1 MPSTPPGPE
10 SHKPRLRSVLLVA
23 LAGMASMHAW
33 VFFSLRQEVRQG
45 YPDFTAFYAA
55 GKCVQRGLGSQ
66 LYSTQTQ
73 GRIQQEFA
81 SGVKI
86 RNGPLPFTHPPFE
99 AVLFAPLAF
108 LSYSG
113 AYWVW
118 NAVSLVALV
127 AFLLLLGP
135 HTPKLRG
142 WSEALPF
149 LCGLAFFP
157 VFVCL
162 LQGQDSL
169 LLLLLFGLAFAE
181 MKAGRNFVAGICL
194 GLALFRFQ
202 LVLPVMAVMLLRRRW
217 KTVAGFAVTAAAL
230 VGISAAV
237 VGWRGLMNYPH
248 ELLQF
253 SHVQAGGAMNPR
265 IMPNLRGVVAGLAG
279 DGNSAHLFLG
289 ALSLALLAWAAWKW
303 KAGGGQPEFDLGFG
317 LTLVVAVMVSYHLM
331 AHDLSVLL
339 LPLLVAAEWL
349 LRERPTGMARWLTV
363 AGIGL
368 LFLSPIYFL
377 LWFRYQRFSAMFWA
391 VALLSAGL
399 SLAAGRQNRAPL
411 AQAAGNSGS

>member
-1 MPSTPPGPE
+1 
-10 SHKPRLRSVLLVA
+10 VLVLALV
-23 LAGMASMHAW
+23 GMAGMHAW
-33 VFFSLRQEVRQG
+33 VFFSLRQEVRLG

-55 GKCVQRGLGSQ
+55 GKCVQRGQGSQ
-66 LYSTQTQ
+66 LYNMQAQ

-99 AVLFAPLAF
+99 AALFVPLVF
-108 LSYSG
+108 LSYSA

-127 AFLLLLGP
+127 VVFLLLLRP
-135 HTPKLRG
+135 HLPKLRG
-142 WSEALPF
+142 WSETLPL

-169 LLLLLFGLAFAE
+169 LLLLLFGLAFVA
-181 MKAGRNFVAGICL
+181 MKSGREFVSGICL

-202 LVLPVMAVMLLRRRW
+202 LVLPVIAVLLLRRRW
-217 KTVAGFAVTAAAL
+217 KTVAGFATTAAAL

-237 VGWRGLMNYPH
+237 VGWGGLMNYPH
-248 ELLQF
+248 QLLQF
-253 SHVQAGGAMNPR
+253 SHVQAGAAMNPR
-265 IMPNLRGVVAGLAG
+265 LMPNLRGIVAGLAG
-279 DGNSAHLFLG
+279 DGNWAHVLIGVLSA
-289 ALSLALLAWAAWKW
+289 ALVVWAASKW
-303 KAGGGQPEFDLGFG
+303 NAGGQQTQFDLGFG
-317 LTLVVAVMVSYHLM
+317 LTLVVAVIVSYHLM

-339 LPLLVAAEWL
+339 LPLLLAGEWL
-349 LRERPTGMARWLTV
+349 LRERPRGVARWLTV
-363 AGIGL
+363 AGIGI

-391 VALLSAGL
+391 VALLGAGL
-399 SLAAGRQNRAPL
+399 SLALRRQDRAEL

>member
-1 MPSTPPGPE
+1 MPSSPAGSPT
-10 SHKPRLRSVLLVA
+10 HKPRLRSVLLLSLMA
-23 LAGMASMHAW
+23 MAGMHAW

-55 GKCVQRGLGSQ
+55 GKCVQRGLSSQ

-73 GRIQQEFA
+73 ALIQQDFA

-99 AVLFAPLAF
+99 AALFAPLAF
-108 LSYSG
+108 LSYSA

-118 NAVSLVALV
+118 NAVSLLALAV
-127 AFLLLLGP
+127 FLLLLRP
-135 HTPKLRG
+135 HIPNLRG

-169 LLLLLFGLAFAE
+169 LLLLLFGLAFVA
-181 MKAGRNFVAGICL
+181 MKGGRDFVAGVCL

-202 LVLPVMAVMLLRRRW
+202 LVLPVIAVVLLRRRW
-217 KTVAGFAVTAAAL
+217 KAVAGFAVAALAL
-230 VGISAAV
+230 VGVSAAV
-237 VGWRGLMNYPH
+237 VGWGALMNYPRQ
-248 ELLQF
+248 LLQF
-253 SHVQAGGAMNPR
+253 SHAQAGGAMNPKV
-265 IMPNLRGVVAGLAG
+265 MPNLRGVVAGLAG
-279 DGNSAHLFLG
+279 NDNFAHVLIG
-289 ALSLALLAWAAWKW
+289 ALSLALVAWAAWKW
-303 KAGGGQPEFDLGFG
+303 KARVPEFDLGFG
-317 LTLVVAVMVSYHLM
+317 LTMVMTVMVSYHLM

-339 LPLLVAAEWL
+339 LPLLVGAEWL
-349 LRERPTGMARWLTV
+349 LRERPQGMARWLTM
-363 AGIGL
+363 AGTGI
-368 LFLSPIYFL
+368 LFLSPLYFL

-391 VALLSAGL
+391 VALLGAGL
-399 SLAAGRQNRAPL
+399 TLALRQQDRAQL
-411 AQAAGNSGS
+411 ARAARNSGA

>member
-1 MPSTPPGPE
+1 MPSSPPEPPT
-10 SHKPRLRSVLLVA
+10 HKPRLRSLLLLALVA
-23 LAGMASMHAW
+23 MVGMHAW
-33 VFFSLRQEVRQG
+33 VFLSLRQEVRQG

-55 GKCVQRGLGSQ
+55 GTCVQRGLGSQ
-66 LYSTQTQ
+66 LYSMATQA
-73 GRIQQEFA
+73 RIQQEFA

-99 AVLFAPLAF
+99 AALFVPLAF
-108 LSYSG
+108 LSYPA

-127 AFLLLLGP
+127 VFLILLRP
-135 HTPKLRG
+135 HIPSLRS

-169 LLLLLFGLAFAE
+169 LLLLFFGLAFVAI
-181 MKAGRNFVAGICL
+181 KNGRDSVAGVCL

-217 KTVAGFAVTAAAL
+217 KAVAGFAVTAAAL
-230 VGISAAV
+230 TGISAAV
-237 VGWRGLMNYPH
+237 VGWGELVNYPSR
-248 ELLQF
+248 LLQI
-253 SHVQAGGAMNPR
+253 SHIQAGTAMNPK
-265 IMPNLRGVVAGLAG
+265 IMPNLRGVAAGLAG
-279 DGNSAHLFLG
+279 EGNIAHVLIGL
-289 ALSLALLAWAAWKW
+289 LSLGLVAWAAWGW
-303 KAGGGQPEFDLGFG
+303 KVDRLDFELGFS

-339 LPLLVAAEWL
+339 LPLLLAADWL
-349 LRERPTGMARWLTV
+349 LRERPRGMARWLTV
-363 AGIGL
+363 AGMGI

-377 LWFRYQRFSAMFWA
+377 LWFRYQRFSVLFWV
-391 VALLSAGL
+391 VALLGAGL
-399 SLAAGRQNRAPL
+399 SLATGRRDRVQL
-411 AQAAGNSGS
+411 AQAVGNSGS

>member
-1 MPSTPPGPE
+1 M
-10 SHKPRLRSVLLVA
+10 LLLA
-23 LAGMASMHAW
+23 LAAMMGMHAW

-55 GKCVQRGLGSQ
+55 GKCVQRGQGSQ
-66 LYSTQTQ
+66 LYSMQTQ
-73 GRIQQEFA
+73 ARIQQEFA

-99 AVLFAPLAF
+99 AALFVPLVF
-108 LSYSG
+108 LSYSA

-118 NAVSLVALV
+118 NAVSLVALAV
-127 AFLLLLGP
+127 FLLLLRP
-135 HTPKLRG
+135 NVPKLRG
-142 WSEALPF
+142 WSETLPL

-169 LLLLLFGLAFAE
+169 LLLLLFGLAFVAL
-181 MKAGRNFVAGICL
+181 KNGRGFVAGICL

-202 LVLPVMAVMLLRRRW
+202 LVLPVMAVLLLRRRW
-217 KTVAGFAVTAAAL
+217 KTVAGFATTAAAL

-237 VGWRGLMNYPH
+237 VGWGGLMNYPH
-248 ELLQF
+248 QLLQF
-253 SHVQAGGAMNPR
+253 SHVQAGAAMNPR
-265 IMPNLRGVVAGLAG
+265 IMPNLRGEVVGLAG
-279 DGNSAHLFLG
+279 DGNSVHVLIG
-289 ALSLALLAWAAWKW
+289 VLSLALVVWAASKW
-303 KAGGGQPEFDLGFG
+303 KAGGQQTQFDLGFG
-317 LTLVVAVMVSYHLM
+317 LTLVVAVIVSYHLM

-339 LPLLVAAEWL
+339 LPLLLAGEWL
-349 LRERPTGMARWLTV
+349 LRERPRGVARWLTV
-363 AGIGL
+363 AGIGI
-368 LFLSPIYFL
+368 LFFSPIYFL

-391 VALLSAGL
+391 VALLGGGL
-399 SLAAGRQNRAPL
+399 SLALGRKDRALL

>member
-1 MPSTPPGPE
+1 MPSSPAGSPT
-10 SHKPRLRSVLLVA
+10 HKPRLRSALVLALVA
-23 LAGMASMHAW
+23 MAGMHAW

-55 GKCVQRGLGSQ
+55 GKCVRRGLGSQ
-66 LYSTQTQ
+66 LYSVETQA
-73 GRIQQEFA
+73 RIQREFA

-99 AVLFAPLAF
+99 APLFTPFAS
-108 LSYSG
+108 LSYSA

-118 NAVSLVALV
+118 NGVSLLALV
-127 AFLLLLGP
+127 AFLLLMRP
-135 HTPKLRG
+135 HIPNLRG

-169 LLLLLFGLAFAE
+169 LLLLLFGLGFVA
-181 MKAGRNFVAGICL
+181 MKGGRGFVAGICL

-202 LVLPVMAVMLLRRRW
+202 LVLPVMAVVLLRRGW
-217 KTVAGFAVTAAAL
+217 KTVAGFAVTALAL
-230 VGISAAV
+230 VGVSAAV
-237 VGWRGLMNYPH
+237 VGWGALMNYPRQ
-248 ELLQF
+248 LLQF

-265 IMPNLRGVVAGLAG
+265 VMPNLRGVVAGLAG
-279 DGNSAHLFLG
+279 DSNSAHVLI
-289 ALSLALLAWAAWKW
+289 AMVSLALVAWAAWKW
-303 KAGGGQPEFDLGFG
+303 KACGPEFDLAFG
-317 LTLVVAVMVSYHLM
+317 LTLVVAVIVSYHLM

-339 LPLLVAAEWL
+339 LPLLLAAEWL
-349 LRERPTGMARWLTV
+349 LRERPLGMARWLAV
-363 AGIGL
+363 AGIGI
-368 LFLSPIYFL
+368 LFFSPIYFL

-391 VALLSAGL
+391 VALLGAGL
-399 SLAAGRQNRAPL
+399 SLALGLKNRAQL
-411 AQAAGNSGS
+411 AHAARNSGA